1 MDENKEKLNNEENTS
16 PKPEDDIQQEM
27 EDLARIFKEELDKT
41 KKEAEE
47 DLAIAELEIEGYNPQ
62 TVSKEET
69 KDKPQEEL
77 CEYCGERPKGTEKNP
92 NSPYCQECEKLLEK
106 CPYDYRGIITMLVI
120 ACVVVGAM
128 FCFAVNTPIFSVMQ
142 KADKAAKEDRI
153 FTALIEYEKA
163 LEFVSNKETTDVF
176 YNLHEKRIK
185 LYFDLGNI
193 ESVNSEIAS
202 YLTDDDLK
210 LPLFKDT
217 RKITEEI
224 ESMEATSVIIGQ
236 HVDLNML
243 TEKNYEETLKELDKL
258 IGKKIYVK
266 GNVYKDET
274 DESFKPDGTETV
286 YTVDSGWVYIAKY
299 QASILLEKDAKY
311 YVDDMEKAV
320 ESSEFMK
327 SLAGYML
334 AGTYVELGEYEKA
347 EALAKDLKDIN
358 KEATDY
364 YLIMSMVTRYRD
376 KDYNKAIQYAD
387 EGLKALEESS
397 GEEAFVMRY
406 SPVLTMQKGLNL
418 IMMDKYDEAVDEIND
433 CCYALAETYMDAYS
447 TMIMQYPQAWEIA
460 ALASLQ
466 AGDNENFEAME
477 ENLMQTVQDTKQ
489 YKADLED
496 MKSGKK
502 TLKNLVE
509 SGRYDLI

>member
-16 PKPEDDIQQEM
+16 PDPENDIQQEM

-47 DLAIAELEIEGYNPQ
+47 NLAISELEVEGYNPQ
-62 TVSKEET
+62 TVSKDEAKE
-69 KDKPQEEL
+69 KPQQEL
-77 CEYCGERPKGTEKNP
+77 CEYCGEKPKGTEKNP
-92 NSPYCQECEKLLEK
+92 NSPYCQDCEKLLEK
-106 CPYDYRGIITMLVI
+106 CPYDYRGIIAMLVI

-128 FCFAVNTPIFSVMQ
+128 FCFAINMPIFSVMQ
-142 KADKAAKEDRI
+142 KADKAAKEDKI
-153 FTALIEYEKA
+153 FTALIEYENA
-163 LEFVSNKETTDVF
+163 LEFVTNKETTDVF
-176 YNLHEKRIK
+176 YNLHEKRMK
-185 LYFDLGNI
+185 LYFDLGNM
-193 ESVNSEIAS
+193 EAVNSEIS
-202 YLTDDDLK
+202 TYLTEDDLK
-210 LPLFKDT
+210 LPLFNST
-217 RKITEEI
+217 RKINKEI
-224 ESMEATSVIIGQ
+224 EAMEATSVIIGQ

-258 IGKKIYVK
+258 VGKKIYVK
-266 GNVYKDET
+266 DNVYKDST
-274 DESFKPDGTETV
+274 DESFTPDGTETV

-299 QASILLEKDAKY
+299 QASILLEKGAEY

-320 ESSEFMK
+320 NSSQFMK

-334 AGTYVELGEYEKA
+334 AGTYIELGEYEKA
-347 EALAKDLKDIN
+347 ESLAKDLKAIN

-364 YLIMSMVTRYRD
+364 YLIMSLVSRYRD

-387 EGLKALEESS
+387 EGIKALEESS
-397 GEEAFVMRY
+397 GETAFIMRY

-418 IMMDKYDEAVDEIND
+418 IMLDKYDEAVDAIND
-433 CCYALAETYMDAYS
+433 SCYALAETYVDAYS

-460 ALASLQ
+460 ALASLE
-466 AGDNENFEAME
+466 AGDAENFEAME

-496 MKSGKK
+496 LKSGKK